1 MIKKLVLLLMFG
13 FIFIYA
19 LAATVPLADI
29 SLETSI
35 GQTVIDRGYDD
46 TASKN
51 LVAAILLDYRLFDS
65 IFEAGILLISAA
77 GVLYMTQS
85 SEYSKSVPRSKEAT
99 APKDSDTIL
108 AVSRI
113 LYPFMLLFGFYIIVF
128 GDLSPGGGF
137 QGGVILA
144 TARLISVYIPEKAS
158 ENTDRLNRLEKILF
172 LSLLSLGLVSLVTQ
186 GAPFTNF
193 LPRYLDPEIRRFFLV
208 LLNLLIGLKV
218 SSGLTII
225 FTRFVKEGR

>member
-1 MIKKLVLLLMFG
+1 MIKKSILLLMFG

-19 LAATVPLADI
+19 LLAVAPLDTFSSEA
-29 SLETSI
+29 SI
-35 GQTVIDRGYDD
+35 GKTVIRQGYED

-51 LVAAILLDYRLFDS
+51 LVTSILLDYRLFDS

-77 GVLYMTQS
+77 GVLYMTRS
-85 SEYSKSVPRSKEAT
+85 STMKKSTSREKEEFS
-99 APKDSDTIL
+99 PSDSDTIL
-108 AVSRI
+108 SVSRI

-158 ENTDRLNRLEKILF
+158 ENTDRLNRLEKVLF

-193 LPRYLDPEIRRFFLV
+193 LPRYLGPEIRRFFLV

>member
-1 MIKKLVLLLMFG
+1 MIKRLMLLFMFG
-13 FIFIYA
+13 FIFFYA
-19 LAATVPLADI
+19 LMSTEH
-29 SLETSI
+29 LENINPDASI
-35 GQTVIDRGYDD
+35 GETVIEQGYED

-77 GVLYMTQS
+77 GVLYMTQTPGF
-85 SEYSKSVPRSKEAT
+85 SKPFPRAKKAA
-99 APKDSDTIL
+99 APKESDTIL
-108 AVSRI
+108 VVSRI
-113 LYPFMLLFGFYIIVF
+113 LYPFMLLFGFYIIVY

-144 TARLISVYIPEKAS
+144 TARLISIYIPEKAS
-158 ENTDRLNRLEKILF
+158 VNTSLLNRLEKILF
-172 LSLLSLGLVSLVTQ
+172 LSLLSLGLMSVFSKGT
-186 GAPFTNF
+186 PFTNF
-193 LPRYLDPEIRRFFLV
+193 LSDSFDPEFRRLFIV

-225 FTRFVKEGR
+225 FTRFVKEGK

>member
-1 MIKKLVLLLMFG
+1 MIKKSILLLMFG

-19 LAATVPLADI
+19 LLAVAPLDTF
-29 SLETSI
+29 SSETSI
-35 GQTVIDRGYDD
+35 GKTVIQQGYED

-51 LVAAILLDYRLFDS
+51 LVASILLDYRLFDS

-77 GVLYMTQS
+77 GVLYMTRS
-85 SEYSKSVPRSKEAT
+85 TPMKRSLPREKEEI
-99 APKDSDTIL
+99 PKNDSDTIL

-113 LYPFMLLFGFYIIVF
+113 LYPFMLLFGFYIIIF

-158 ENTDRLNRLEKILF
+158 EDTDRLNWLEKVLF
-172 LSLLSLGLVSLVTQ
+172 LSLLGLGLLSFVTR
-186 GAPFTNF
+186 GAPFTNLF
-193 LPRYLDPEIRRFFLV
+193 PQGLDPEIRRFFPV

>member
-1 MIKKLVLLLMFG
+1 MIKKLMLLLMFG
-13 FIFIYA
+13 FIFLYA
-19 LAATVPLADI
+19 LTATAPLAD
-29 SLETSI
+29 SFPETSI
-35 GQTVIDRGYDD
+35 GETVIHRGYDE

-77 GVLYMTQS
+77 GVLYMSRS
-85 SEYSKSVPRSKEAT
+85 SGFSKPFPRAKEA
-99 APKDSDTIL
+99 AVPKDSDSIL

-158 ENTDRLNRLEKILF
+158 ENTDPLNRLEKILF
-172 LSLLSLGLVSLVTQ
+172 LCLLILGFISLFTRGT
-186 GAPFTNF
+186 PFTNF
-193 LPRYLDPEIRRFFLV
+193 FSGSVDPEFRRLFLV

-225 FTRFVKEGR
+225 FIRFIKEGK

>member
-1 MIKKLVLLLMFG
+1 MIKKLMLLLMFG
-13 FIFIYA
+13 FIFLYA
-19 LAATVPLADI
+19 LTATAL
-29 SLETSI
+29 LENITPENSI
-35 GQTVIDRGYDD
+35 GETVIQQGYTD
-46 TASKN
+46 TTSKN

-77 GVLYMTQS
+77 GVLYMTRTS
-85 SEYSKSVPRSKEAT
+85 GFSKPFPRAKEAA
-99 APKDSDTIL
+99 APKESDTIL

-158 ENTDRLNRLEKILF
+158 GNTDLLNRLEKILF
-172 LSLLSLGLVSLVTQ
+172 LSLLSLGLISLFTE

-193 LPRYLDPEIRRFFLV
+193 LPRSLDPEFQRLFLV

-225 FTRFVKEGR
+225 FTRFVKEGK